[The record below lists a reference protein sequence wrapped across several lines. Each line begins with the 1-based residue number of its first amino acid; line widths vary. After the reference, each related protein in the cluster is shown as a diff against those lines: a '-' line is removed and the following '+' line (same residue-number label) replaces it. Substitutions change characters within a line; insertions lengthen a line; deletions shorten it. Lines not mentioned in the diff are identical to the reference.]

1 MLKHTIGY
9 AANVATVGI
18 DTVRFYERKGLLS
31 RASRAASGYRLY
43 SDADIQRL
51 RFICQAK
58 TLSFT
63 LEGIAGLLKLQDG
76 GGGREQVRARG
87 NR

>member
-31 RASRAASGYRLY
+31 RAASGYRLY

-51 RFICQAK
+51 RFIRQAK